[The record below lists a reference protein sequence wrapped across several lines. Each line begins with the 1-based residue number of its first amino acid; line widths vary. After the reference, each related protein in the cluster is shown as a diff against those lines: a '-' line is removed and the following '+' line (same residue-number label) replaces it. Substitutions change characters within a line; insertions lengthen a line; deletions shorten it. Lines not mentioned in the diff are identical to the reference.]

1 MKLTLNRTAATDL
14 RAALAIET
22 EATVA
27 GFLDPLTTELLRD
40 FG

>member
-1 MKLTLNRTAATDL
+1 MKRALNQTASTDL
-14 RAALAIET
+14 RAALEIET

-27 GFLDPLTTELLRD
+27 GFLDPLTTRLLHD